1 MRRLGAAF
9 GCGVA
14 GLIPAPSAIQC
25 HHISPRRI
33 FGRRSRSTKE
43 RTKNN
48 VRGFTKAQTSQAKL
62 PSATDQHGSTRL
74 KVGEDFRQNSQN
86 RTKFDSEN
94 SVHSVQNPFHSCNPW
109 FVQPRSCSFVSIRGY
124 EVSARDGR
132 CVAKFIS
139 SFRARAQEHD
149 QILPRWR

>member
-43 RTKNN
+43 RTKNSVTAIYERKN
-48 VRGFTKAQTSQAKL
+48 FASEASFSHR
-62 PSATDQHGSTRL
+62 STRI

-109 FVQPRSCSFVSIRGY
+109 FVQPHSCSFVSIRGY
-124 EVSARDGR
+124 EVSACDGR